1 MTPQS
6 GVTELSYWVIISYT
20 AKLRYFN
27 NHFITIKVDILGMAW
42 LNKLIKKQN
51 EDLSM
56 EEGEESGE
64 EGQLT
69 VDVYQTANDIVI
81 KTMIAGVKPEDLD
94 ISITRDMVTI
104 KGSREETRE
113 VDEGDYFTKELYW
126 GTFSRTILLP
136 QEIEVE
142 TAEALEKHGLLII
155 KLPKVD
161 KGKQTKL
168 KVKSN

>member
-1 MTPQS
+1 MPKDKRSFFERLTGAVQVDDNEAAQVS
-6 GVTELSYWVIISYT
+6 VSRA
-20 AKLRYFN
+20 AK
-27 NHFITIKVDILGMAW
+27 V
-42 LNKLIKKQN
+42 KKN
-51 EDLSM
+51 DKESWI
-56 EEGEESGE
+56 EEESE

-69 VDVYQTANDIVI
+69 VDVYQTTNDIVI

-142 TAEALEKHGLLII
+142 AAEALEKHGLLII

>member
-1 MTPQS
+1 MSKDKKSFFERLTGSAHTDDQDDS
-6 GVTELSYWVIISYT
+6 GG
-20 AKLRYFN
+20 
-27 NHFITIKVDILGMAW
+27 HDGILPG
-42 LNKLIKKQN
+42 KIKKSGKEN
-51 EDLSM
+51 WM
-56 EEGEESGE
+56 EEESD

-113 VDEGDYFTKELYW
+113 ANDGDYFTRELYW
-126 GTFSRTILLP
+126 GSFSRTILLP

-142 TAEALEKHGLLII
+142 AAEALEKHGLLVI

>member
-1 MTPQS
+1 MPKDKRSFFERLTGAVQVDENETAQVS
-6 GVTELSYWVIISYT
+6 VSRGGKAKKTEKESWI
-20 AKLRYFN
+20 
-27 NHFITIKVDILGMAW
+27 
-42 LNKLIKKQN
+42 
-51 EDLSM
+51 E
-56 EEGEESGE
+56 EESE

-69 VDVYQTANDIVI
+69 VDVYQTASDIVI

-126 GTFSRTILLP
+126 GTFSRTVLLP

-142 TAEALEKHGLLII
+142 AAEALEKHGLLII

-161 KGKQTKL
+161 KGRQTKL

>member
-1 MTPQS
+1 MPKDKRSFFERLTGAVSVNENEPS
-6 GVTELSYWVIISYT
+6 LATVSRGAKVKKTEKESW
-20 AKLRYFN
+20 
-27 NHFITIKVDILGMAW
+27 
-42 LNKLIKKQN
+42 
-51 EDLSM
+51 M
-56 EEGEESGE
+56 EEDSE

-113 VDEGDYFTKELYW
+113 VDEGDYFTKDLY
-126 GTFSRTILLP
+126 GGSFSRTILLP

-142 TAEALEKHGLLII
+142 TAEAVEKHGLLII

-168 KVKSN
+168 KVRSS

>member
-1 MTPQS
+1 MTKDKRSFFERLTGAVQVDENENTPAVS
-6 GVTELSYWVIISYT
+6 ARGAGKLKKTEKENWI
-20 AKLRYFN
+20 
-27 NHFITIKVDILGMAW
+27 
-42 LNKLIKKQN
+42 
-51 EDLSM
+51 E
-56 EEGEESGE
+56 EESE

-113 VDEGDYFTKELYW
+113 VDDGDYFTKELYW

-142 TAEALEKHGLLII
+142 AAEAVEKHGLLII

-161 KGKQTKL
+161 KGRQTKL